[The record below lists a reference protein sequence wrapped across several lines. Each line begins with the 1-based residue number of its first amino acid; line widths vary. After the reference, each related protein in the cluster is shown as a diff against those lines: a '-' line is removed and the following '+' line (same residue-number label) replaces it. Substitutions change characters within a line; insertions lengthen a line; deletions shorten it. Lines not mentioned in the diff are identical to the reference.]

1 MIKYTPTSQLTL
13 EGFSHPFENEL
24 SPDNR
29 WVKLSKV
36 VPWDELAGVYAKQL
50 DNSFGRES
58 IDIRMVIGAIIV
70 KHKLGL
76 DDRGTVEMI
85 SENIYLQ
92 YFCGLSSFQ
101 TKAPFHPTVFVDIR
115 KRMGASSFDKWNE
128 LVIEKADQI
137 KPKSKR
143 KIADNNKGQN
153 KGKVVKNKGTLK
165 IDATVANQKIA
176 FPTDA
181 GLLNT
186 ARLESERIID
196 LLYKRSSLTK
206 KPRTYR
212 KIARKEYLNLSKKRR
227 KDKKEIRKFIRK
239 HLEYLKRNIRHINTL
254 LDIIEVEKRKQN
266 LKGEFSGSFDFHP
279 YRFPLSKRDQKLFWV
294 IQLLYDQQKFMY
306 DEKTHSVD
314 NRIVNIYQPYV
325 RPIPRGKDKVS
336 TEFGAKISASEVD
349 GMSRVE
355 HINWE
360 NFNESVDLILQ
371 AEMFK
376 KTFGNY
382 PELLL
387 ADRIYLNRKNRKWL
401 KSKNI
406 RIVGKPLGRPPKEQL
421 NAYQKRKRKKEQN
434 QRNLIEGKFG
444 QGKNAYGLNNIQAKR
459 NDTSESWISAIF
471 FIMNLLTLIKVADK
485 YAIFCTFFKKQISIA
500 YFIIFDKIIYQIR
513 NNYKISNA
521 KNPNHLMYRSIVW
534 S

>member
-1 MIKYTPTSQLTL
+1 MQSFFYIYAINLALMIKYTPTSQLTL
-13 EGFSHPFENEL
+13 EVFSHPFENEL

-36 VPWDELAGVYAKQL
+36 VPWDELASVYAKQL
-50 DNSFGRES
+50 DSGSGRES

-101 TKAPFHPTVFVDIR
+101 TGAPFHPTVFVDIR

-137 KPKSKR
+137 KPKNKR
-143 KIADNNKGQN
+143 KIAENNKDQN

-212 KIARKEYLNLSKKRR
+212 KIARKEYLNFSKKRQ
-227 KDKKEIRKFIRK
+227 KSKKAIRKFIRK
-239 HLEYLKRNIRHINTL
+239 HLEYLKRNIAHIDSL
-254 LDIIEVEKRKQN
+254 LDIIEAKKQKQN
-266 LKGEFSGSFDFHP
+266 LEGEFSGKFDLHP
-279 YRFPLSKRDQKLFWV
+279 YRFPLSKRDQKIFWV
-294 IQLLYDQQKFMY
+294 IISGFLFVFFLVILL
-306 DEKTHSVD
+306 V
-314 NRIVNIYQPYV
+314 
-325 RPIPRGKDKVS
+325 
-336 TEFGAKISASEVD
+336 
-349 GMSRVE
+349 
-355 HINWE
+355 
-360 NFNESVDLILQ
+360 
-371 AEMFK
+371 
-376 KTFGNY
+376 
-382 PELLL
+382 
-387 ADRIYLNRKNRKWL
+387 
-401 KSKNI
+401 
-406 RIVGKPLGRPPKEQL
+406 
-421 NAYQKRKRKKEQN
+421 
-434 QRNLIEGKFG
+434 
-444 QGKNAYGLNNIQAKR
+444 
-459 NDTSESWISAIF
+459 
-471 FIMNLLTLIKVADK
+471 
-485 YAIFCTFFKKQISIA
+485 
-500 YFIIFDKIIYQIR
+500 
-513 NNYKISNA
+513 YK
-521 KNPNHLMYRSIVW
+521 
-534 S
+534 

>member
-1 MIKYTPTSQLTL
+1 MIKYTPTNQLTL
-13 EGFSHPFENEL
+13 EVFSHPFKNEL
-24 SPDNR
+24 SPNNR

-36 VPWDELAGVYAKQL
+36 VPWDELAQVYAKQL
-50 DNSFGRES
+50 DSGAGRES

-137 KPKSKR
+137 KPKTK
-143 KIADNNKGQN
+143 KQITENNEAQ
-153 KGKVVKNKGTLK
+153 NKGTLK
-165 IDATVANQKIA
+165 IDATVADQKIT

-181 GLLNT
+181 GLLNI
-186 ARLESERIID
+186 ARLESERMID
-196 LLYKRSSLTK
+196 LLYEQSSLTK

-212 KIARKEYLNLSKKRR
+212 KIARGEYLNLSKKRR
-227 KDKKEIRKFIRK
+227 KTQKEIRKFIRK
-239 HLEYLKRNIRHINTL
+239 HLGYLKRNLAHINSL
-254 LDIIEVEKRKQN
+254 LDVIETEKRKQN
-266 LKGEFSGSFDFHP
+266 LGGAFSEKFDSYP
-279 YRFPLSKRDQKLFWV
+279 YRFPLPKRDQKLFWV
-294 IQLLYDQQKFMY
+294 IQLLYDQQKFMF

-314 NRIVNIYQPYV
+314 DRIVNIYQPYV
-325 RPIPRGKDKVS
+325 RPVPRGKDKVS
-336 TEFGAKISASEVD
+336 TEFGAKISASEVG

-355 HINWE
+355 HISWD
-360 NFNESVDLILQ
+360 NFNESKDLILQ
-371 AEMFK
+371 AKMFK
-376 KTFGNY
+376 ITFGHY

-387 ADRIYLNRKNRKWL
+387 ADRIYLNRENRKWL

-406 RIVGKPLGRPPKEQL
+406 RIVGKPLGRPLKEQL
-421 NAYQKRKRKKEQN
+421 NAYQRRKRKKEQN

-459 NDTSESWISAIF
+459 KDTSESWISAIF
-471 FIMNLLTLIKVADK
+471 FIMNLITLAKIADK
-485 YAIFCTFFKKQISIA
+485 YAIFCAFFKKQISIA

-521 KNPNHLMYRSIVW
+521 KNANDNTYRAIVW

>member
-1 MIKYTPTSQLTL
+1 MIKYTPTNQLTL
-13 EGFSHPFENEL
+13 DMFSHPFEKEL
-24 SPDNR
+24 LPNNR

-36 VPWDELAGVYAKQL
+36 IPWDELAGVYAKQL
-50 DNSFGRES
+50 DSNFGRES
-58 IDIRMVIGAIIV
+58 IDIRMVIGALIV
-70 KHKLGL
+70 KHKMGL

-101 TKAPFHPTVFVDIR
+101 TKNPFHPTVFVDIR

-137 KPKSKR
+137 KPKSK
-143 KIADNNKGQN
+143 KQITENQDKE
-153 KGKVVKNKGTLK
+153 KVVKNKGVLK

-181 GLLNT
+181 GLLNVS
-186 ARLESERIID
+186 RLESERLID
-196 LLYKRSSLTK
+196 ALFKQSSLTK

-212 KIARKEYLNLSKKRR
+212 KIARNEYLNFSKKRR
-227 KDKKEIRKFIRK
+227 KTKKEIRKFIRK
-239 HLEYLKRNIRHINTL
+239 HLEYLKRNIAHINSL
-254 LDIIEVEKRKQN
+254 LDNIEVKKQKQN
-266 LKGEFSGSFDFHP
+266 EGGAFSGNFDSHP
-279 YRFPLSKRDQKLFWV
+279 YRFPLPKKDQKLFWV
-294 IQLLYDQQKFMY
+294 MQLLYKQQKFMY
-306 DEKTHSVD
+306 DEKKHSVA

-355 HINWE
+355 HISWD
-360 NFNESVDLILQ
+360 NFNESKDLVLQ
-371 AEMFK
+371 IEMFK
-376 KTFGNY
+376 KTYGHY

-387 ADRIYLNRKNRKWL
+387 ADRIYLNRENRKWL

-444 QGKNAYGLNNIQAKR
+444 QGKNAYGLSNIQAKR

-471 FIMNLLTLIKVADK
+471 FIMNLLTLVKIADK
-485 YAIFCTFFKKQISIA
+485 YAIFCAFFKKHISII
-500 YFIIFDKIIYQIR
+500 YLKIYNKIIFQKRFY
-513 NNYKISNA
+513 NFNETNA
-521 KNPNHLMYRSIVW
+521 LRMCINVRS
-534 S
+534 

>member
-1 MIKYTPTSQLTL
+1 MNCRPIT
-13 EGFSHPFENEL
+13 
-24 SPDNR
+24 R

-50 DNSFGRES
+50 DSNSGRES

-101 TKAPFHPTVFVDIR
+101 TRDPFHPTVFVDIR

-128 LVIEKADQI
+128 MVIKKADQI
-137 KPKSKR
+137 KPKSK
-143 KIADNNKGQN
+143 KQITKNNEEGDKE
-153 KGKVVKNKGTLK
+153 KVVKNKGTLK

-186 ARLESERIID
+186 ARLESERMID
-196 LLYKRSSLTK
+196 LLYKQSNLAK

-212 KIARKEYLNLSKKRR
+212 KIAHNEYLNFSKKRR
-227 KDKKEIRKFIRK
+227 KTKKGIRKFIRK
-239 HLEYLKRNIRHINTL
+239 HLEYLKRNLAHINFL
-254 LDIIEVEKRKQN
+254 LDIIEAKKRKQN
-266 LKGEFSGSFDFHP
+266 LEGAFSGNFDSHP
-279 YRFPLSKRDQKLFWV
+279 YRFPLPKRYQKLFWV

-306 DEKTHSVD
+306 DKKTHSVD

-355 HINWE
+355 HISWD
-360 NFNESVDLILQ
+360 NFNESKDLVLQ

-376 KTFGNY
+376 KTFGHY

-387 ADRIYLNRKNRKWL
+387 ADRIYLNRENRKWL

-421 NAYQKRKRKKEQN
+421 GAYQKRKRKKEQN

-471 FIMNLLTLIKVADK
+471 FVMNLLTLIKIADK
-485 YAIFCTFFKKQISIA
+485 YAIFCAFLKKYISIV
-500 YFIIFDKIIYQIR
+500 YFIILNEIIYQKR
-513 NNYKISNA
+513 YNYN
-521 KNPNHLMYRSIVW
+521 RSGTRKLNYLCV
-534 S
+534 